1 MKNITNTSNNMKIKF
16 GHLIEAFVITPN
28 LSINWLTYCNK
39 KYYEVQFAWLFW
51 YVKIGKVEDIINDWR

>member
-1 MKNITNTSNNMKIKF
+1 MKIKF

-51 YVKIGKVEDIINDWR
+51 YVKIGKIEDIINDWR